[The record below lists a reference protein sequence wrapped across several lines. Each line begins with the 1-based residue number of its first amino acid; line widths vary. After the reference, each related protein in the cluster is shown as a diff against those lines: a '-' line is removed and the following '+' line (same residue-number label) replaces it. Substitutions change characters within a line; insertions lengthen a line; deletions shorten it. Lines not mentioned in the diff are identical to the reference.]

1 VLKPL
6 ASVFS
11 LCIALALCA
20 TLASCGGGGSS
31 AAAPSVIR
39 FIATNENPCSS
50 CAPPK
55 PGRLVISPLAGASA
69 LGNHDIAKVE
79 LTVNVDQAPAQA
91 PQVLTA
97 PNGTNAAGQASY
109 VFQYAA
115 AYTPPPGTVL
125 PPPTHVCVP
134 HWGFTITITDVTGFS
149 FTKSASACQVPTF
162 EGFSDYGDKTVAFK
176 ASSSVPAWINFRR
189 ASADS
194 LYGDESRAWGVLT
207 NAWVVKARDKDALFA
222 GGTFDAN
229 AADGETLSVSVEGEG
244 GAFASSTIAKKSSTS
259 ALATLICC
267 GSGTAAPSSAQD
279 RTIAFAVATSR
290 YNEPQTGQPRPFNVY
305 YRISNPSTGAVV
317 TEFRGA
323 LPGNVNANGA
333 YYTEWQF
340 TVKPGYELKLEASPQ
355 DVDTYVQLYI
365 GGDASN
371 PSAYY
376 NTLGEAMSNRPGVPA
391 KLNVF
396 CCMR

>member
-1 VLKPL
+1 LTKPF

-11 LCIALALCA
+11 LCVALALCA
-20 TLASCGGGGSS
+20 ALSSCGGGGSS
-31 AAAPSVIR
+31 ASAPAVIQ
-39 FIATNENPCSS
+39 FVATNENPCDACS
-50 CAPPK
+50 PPR
-55 PGRLVISPLAGASA
+55 PGRLVISPIAGASA
-69 LGNHDIAKVE
+69 LGNHGIAKVE
-79 LTVNVDQAPAQA
+79 LTVNVDQGPAPV

-97 PNGTNAAGQASY
+97 PNATNAAGQASY
-109 VFQYAA
+109 AFQYSA

-149 FTKSASACQVPTF
+149 FTKSASQCQVPTF
-162 EGFSDYGDKTVAFK
+162 EGFSDYGDKTLAFK
-176 ASSSVPAWINFRR
+176 ASSSAPAGINFSR

-194 LYGDESRAWGVLT
+194 RYADESRASGVLT
-207 NAWVVKARDKDALFA
+207 NAWAVKAKDKDALFA
-222 GGTFDAN
+222 SGAFDTN
-229 AADGETLSVSVEGEG
+229 TADGETLSVSVEGEG
-244 GAFASSTIAKKSSTS
+244 GAFASSTIAKKSSAS
-259 ALATLICC
+259 VRATLICC
-267 GSGTAAPSSAQD
+267 GSGTAAPSSTQD

-290 YNEPQTGQPRPFNVY
+290 YNEPLTGQPYPFNVY
-305 YRISNPSTGAVV
+305 YRISNPSTGAVM
-317 TEFRGA
+317 TEFRGS
-323 LPGNVNANGA
+323 LPGNVNDNGA
-333 YYTEWQF
+333 HYTQWQF